1 MPVTNAWGKLGF
13 CSESSITKNIHLVE
27 CQTEEIKI
35 AKPEDIILV
44 CGIIF
49 RRGNYKKVDQ
59 LHFQIQGIDLAP
71 EDSMMIMDNTDFRRV
86 ESLLCREEIKVGR
99 FSIPISKTRNPN
111 AILEMIEFISPVIL
125 KKYGVLASRA

>member
-1 MPVTNAWGKLGF
+1 MPVTNAWGTLGF

-49 RRGNYKKVDQ
+49 RRGRYKKVDQ
-59 LHFQIQGIDLAP
+59 LHFQIQGIDLSP
-71 EDSMMIMDNTDFRRV
+71 EDSMMIMDNTDFKIV
-86 ESLLCREEIKVGR
+86 ESFLSREEIKVGR
-99 FSIPISKTRNPN
+99 FSIPISKTKNPN
-111 AILEMIEFISPVIL
+111 AILKIIEDISSVIL
-125 KKYGVLASRA
+125 TKYGVFASRA